1 MLVIFRQKN
10 IGKNSAC
17 KMLVKLIPE
26 VTIFKSSS
34 SLLEQKQNL
43 IDSNK
48 NSTIKGFSTL
58 KVSKDPIKAR
68 GVLSDPAFVPAWIFS
83 TRYSDRP
90 ASGKLN
96 TVKIECNE
104 LSHITNFQL

>member
-1 MLVIFRQKN
+1 
-10 IGKNSAC
+10 
-17 KMLVKLIPE
+17 MLVKLIPE

-104 LSHITNFQL
+104 LDQSYNKLPVTTMSGFNQC